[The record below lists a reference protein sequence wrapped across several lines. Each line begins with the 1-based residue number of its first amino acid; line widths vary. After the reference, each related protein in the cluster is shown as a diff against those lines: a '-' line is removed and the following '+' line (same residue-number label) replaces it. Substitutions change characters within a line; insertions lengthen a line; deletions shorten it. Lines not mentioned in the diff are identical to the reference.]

1 MHVSR
6 VLCLGSFFNTMP
18 HKFLP
23 YPAPRSQ
30 FPPLIFF
37 LLGRRFPELQPEKRP
52 QAGSQGSSRSGSIGL
67 ALSVVH
73 ACNCGLQT
81 WSRFIVAYVHSSFR
95 ARCDAVTEA
104 HIDLI
109 RHQAQLCVQGYCIF
123 TEGFPE
129 MLRPVGYGS
138 W

>member
-1 MHVSR
+1 MHVSG
-6 VLCLGSFFNTMP
+6 VLWLGSFFNTMP

-30 FPPLIFF
+30 FPPLIFS
-37 LLGRRFPELQPEKRP
+37 LLGRCFPEVQPEKRP
-52 QAGSQGSSRSGSIGL
+52 QAGSQESSRSGSIGL
-67 ALSVVH
+67 ALSVVQRLQL
-73 ACNCGLQT
+73 CLQT
-81 WSRFIVAYVHSSFR
+81 WSRFIIAHVHSSFR

-109 RHQAQLCVQGYCIF
+109 HHQAQLCVQGYCIF
-123 TEGFPE
+123 TEGFPK